1 MDVTV
6 TKDQDFQNDLDTGT
20 SAATDGPFRDR
31 SGEPPADDDLYR
43 IGTVAQLT
51 DISVE
56 RLRAWERR
64 YGLEPAHRAG
74 KTRFYTRAQVDH
86 LIKIRRL
93 IDNGH
98 PIGSLAELSG
108 DQLDTRLETHEAP
121 LAEPVRAGLI
131 GPNLLVLEQQQSE
144 SQRLAVCAR
153 WANMAAFEA
162 EQAAAGELDAIVV
175 QLPVLNSQLIDK
187 IEKICPNTHIVALYQ
202 FATPGQISNVE
213 ERGLPTLKW
222 PAAWRDIELAA
233 ASFPRRRRPG
243 PSGRRFSDEELIAIA
258 ASALDDSSACPQHLV
273 ELISQLNAFEDYV
286 GDCAR
291 EAEEPGLFGQIAEET
306 AEARARLEIALEA
319 LAVAEGLIAAAR

>member
-1 MDVTV
+1 MDETV
-6 TKDQDFQNDLDTGT
+6 KGHSDDLDI
-20 SAATDGPFRDR
+20 AARAAAEGPFRDR
-31 SGEPPADDDLYR
+31 TGEAPADDDLYR

-74 KTRFYTRAQVDH
+74 KTRFYTRSQVDH

-108 DQLDTRLETHEAP
+108 EQLDARLETHESPHAD
-121 LAEPVRAGLI
+121 PVRAGLI

-144 SQRLAVCAR
+144 SQRLEVCAR

-162 EQAAAGELDAIVV
+162 EQATAGELDAIVV
-175 QLPVLNSQLIDK
+175 QLPVLNPQLIEK
-187 IEKICPNTHIVALYQ
+187 IEKICPDTHIVALYQ
-202 FATPGQISNVE
+202 FATPGQIGSVE

-233 ASFPRRRRPG
+233 SSFPRRRRPG
-243 PSGRRFSDEELIAIA
+243 LSGRRFSDEELIAIA

-273 ELISQLNAFEDYV
+273 ELISQLNAFTDYV
-286 GDCAR
+286 TECAK
-291 EAEEPGLFGQIAEET
+291 EAAEPGLFGRIAEET
-306 AEARARLEIALEA
+306 TEARGRLEIALEA
-319 LAVAEGLIAAAR
+319 LAIAEGLIAAR

>member
-6 TKDQDFQNDLDTGT
+6 SGHSDDLDIA
-20 SAATDGPFRDR
+20 SRAAAEGPFRDR
-31 SGEPPADDDLYR
+31 TGETPADDDLYR

-74 KTRFYTRAQVDH
+74 KTRFYTRSQVDH

-108 DQLDTRLETHEAP
+108 AQLDARLETHESP
-121 LAEPVRAGLI
+121 HTDPVRAGLI

-144 SQRLAVCAR
+144 SQRLEVCAR

-162 EQAAAGELDAIVV
+162 EQSTAGELDVVVV
-175 QLPVLNSQLIDK
+175 QLPVLNPQLIEK
-187 IEKICPNTHIVALYQ
+187 IEKICPDTHIVALYQ
-202 FATPGQISNVE
+202 FATPGQISSVE

-222 PAAWRDIELAA
+222 PAVWRDIELAA
-233 ASFPRRRRPG
+233 SSFPRRRRPG
-243 PSGRRFSDEELIAIA
+243 LSGRRFSDEELIAIA

-273 ELISQLNAFEDYV
+273 ELISQLNAFTDYV
-286 GDCAR
+286 TECGK
-291 EAEEPGLFGQIAEET
+291 EAEQPGLFGRIAEET
-306 AEARARLEIALEA
+306 IEARGRLEIALEA
-319 LAVAEGLIAAAR
+319 LAIAEGLIAAR

>member
-1 MDVTV
+1 MGINVKAHHD
-6 TKDQDFQNDLDTGT
+6 DLDISPG
-20 SAATDGPFRDR
+20 AAAEGPFRDR
-31 SGEPPADDDLYR
+31 TGETPADDDLYR

-74 KTRFYTRAQVDH
+74 KTRFYTRSQVDH

-108 DQLDTRLETHEAP
+108 EQLDARLETHESP
-121 LAEPVRAGLI
+121 HTEPVRAGLI
-131 GPNLLVLEQQQSE
+131 GPNLLVLEQQQTE
-144 SQRLAVCAR
+144 SQRLEVCAR

-162 EQAAAGELDAIVV
+162 EQATAGTLDAIVV
-175 QLPVLNSQLIDK
+175 QLPVLNSQLIEK
-187 IEKICPNTHIVALYQ
+187 IENICPETHIVALYQ
-202 FATPGQISNVE
+202 FATPGQISRVE

-222 PAAWRDIELAA
+222 PAVWRDIELAA
-233 ASFPRRRRPG
+233 SSFPRRRRPG
-243 PSGRRFSDEELIAIA
+243 ASGRRFSDEELIAIA

-273 ELISQLNAFEDYV
+273 ELISQLNAFTDYLAE
-286 GDCAR
+286 CAR
-291 EAEEPGLFGQIAEET
+291 EAAEPGLFARIGEET
-306 AEARARLEIALEA
+306 VEARSRLEIALEA
-319 LAVAEGLIAAAR
+319 LAIAEGLIAAR